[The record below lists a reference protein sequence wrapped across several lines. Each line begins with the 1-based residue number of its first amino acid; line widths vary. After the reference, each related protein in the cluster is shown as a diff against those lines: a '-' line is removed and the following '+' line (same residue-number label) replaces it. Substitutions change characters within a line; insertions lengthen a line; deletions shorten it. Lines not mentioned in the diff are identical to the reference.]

1 VSFTPGAAPGI
12 DGTHN
17 PEFTTVELYQAYA
30 NYRTMM
36 QLTEDLLTGR
46 RLIKCN
52 TRSVARLMWYASFVS
67 LAFAVAALVMAV
79 HGNLQVTVPGATD
92 RHMPTVVDFTPP
104 FRVGFDKFGLYI
116 HQIHLLLMDLNTNAA
131 VVLSSPGD

>member
-1 VSFTPGAAPGI
+1 LSFTPPGAPGI

-46 RLIKCN
+46 RLFSGGR
-52 TRSVARLMWYASFVS
+52 TG
-67 LAFAVAALVMAV
+67 VAAL
-79 HGNLQVTVPGATD
+79 
-92 RHMPTVVDFTPP
+92 
-104 FRVGFDKFGLYI
+104 
-116 HQIHLLLMDLNTNAA
+116 
-131 VVLSSPGD
+131 